1 MAVRVAV
8 QERQRFFREGLAM
21 VLAGEPDIDVV
32 GATRT
37 ASELSGLCDAHR
49 PDVVLLEIDTD
60 DWDACRL
67 AAALRKRLRTV
78 RLVGV
83 AGAVDR
89 VLALR
94 AYQAGVRNIVLRDSG
109 VSVVLAAVRSLGSTG
124 PVVSTL
130 PPARVAAM
138 SDCNSLTARELDVL
152 HLVGAGNTIREVSHA
167 LGISPKTV
175 ENHKQ
180 RIFAKLGVQNQ
191 AHAVAVAMR
200 AGLLSPATG
209 LRPVASS

>member
-1 MAVRVAV
+1 MAVRIAV

-21 VLAGEPDIDVV
+21 VLAGEPDLDVV
-32 GATRT
+32 GAVRA
-37 ASELSGLCDAHR
+37 ASELNRVCEDER
-49 PDVVLLEIDTD
+49 PDVVLLEIDVD
-60 DWDACRL
+60 EWDACRL
-67 AAALRKRLRTV
+67 AAALRTRLRTV
-78 RLVGV
+78 RIVGV

-94 AYQAGVRNIVLRDSG
+94 SYQAGVRNVVARDG
-109 VSVVLAAVRSLGSTG
+109 GITAVLAAVRSLGSVG
-124 PVVSTL
+124 PVVTAL
-130 PPARVAAM
+130 PPARVAAAT
-138 SDCNSLTARELDVL
+138 DRNSLTSRELDVL
-152 HLVGAGNTIREVSHA
+152 HLVGGGNTTREVSHA

-209 LRPVASS
+209 LRPVVSS

>member
-21 VLAGEPDIDVV
+21 VLGGEPDLEVV
-32 GATRT
+32 GASRT
-37 ASELSGLCDAHR
+37 ASELSRLCEDER
-49 PDVVLLEIDTD
+49 PDVVLLEIDAD
-60 DWDACRL
+60 EWDPCRL
-67 AAALRKRLRTV
+67 AAALRTRLRTV
-78 RLVGV
+78 RVVGV

-94 AYQAGVRNIVLRDSG
+94 AYQAGVRNVVARDG
-109 VSVVLAAVRSLGSTG
+109 GITAVLAAVRSLGAVG
-124 PVVSTL
+124 PVVTTL
-130 PPARVAAM
+130 PPARVAAA
-138 SDCNSLTARELDVL
+138 SDRNALTVRELDVL
-152 HLVGAGNTIREVSHA
+152 HLVGAGNTTREVSQA

-180 RIFAKLGVQNQ
+180 RIFSKLGVQNQ

-200 AGLLSPATG
+200 SGLLSPATG
-209 LRPVASS
+209 LRPVASR